1 MSVVT
6 CESGDVVFEG
16 GYQTLS
22 AILPIL
28 LIVFYDGPIP
38 NPSNPLPIPEDSAYE
53 VSINSVGQSFRAFVY
68 CFDNPPP
75 H

>member
-38 NPSNPLPIPEDSAYE
+38 NPSNPLPIPEGF
-53 VSINSVGQSFRAFVY
+53 NL
-68 CFDNPPP
+68 
-75 H
+75 